1 MLVHR
6 LKACVGGNC
15 PSCAKMFLGHR
26 HRIGIDSTRSSLLE
40 LSPQLTSLFPEGK
53 EKNAFIQSEELFQE
67 IAGIQD
73 WGGGGTPHC
82 SSFCTNIRPR
92 LWAGWVNV
100 NTRLV
105 ADKACDKPLLFFPM
119 ETSALLS
126 RHPAVSWSK
135 FKCWCMVLLKQFR
148 PSISSDCC

>member
-1 MLVHR
+1 MLVHC

-40 LSPQLTSLFPEGK
+40 LSPQLTTLFSRGERKKCLYSVWGTVSRDCR
-53 EKNAFIQSEELFQE
+53 NTGL
-67 IAGIQD
+67 
-73 WGGGGTPHC
+73 GGGKAHC
-82 SSFCTNIRPR
+82 SSFCMNICPR

-105 ADKACDKPLLFFPM
+105 ADKACDKPLLFFPT

-126 RHPAVSWSK
+126 RHLAVSWSK